1 MTTPEEHA
9 HNLNSCSR
17 TQPASS
23 QQGCVSSKAVMFGLT
38 WQAGAQAARA
48 AHGHPR
54 QAQAEGGESAGDEP
68 NALVP
73 SLCWGFEPP
82 RASGFQI

>member
-1 MTTPEEHA
+1 
-9 HNLNSCSR
+9 
-17 TQPASS
+17 
-23 QQGCVSSKAVMFGLT
+23 MFGLT